1 VAGMSDLDHLGLRPI
16 VGDLTFLRG
25 YDYAQQGHVARIQRL
40 DGAHRLLGQVRG
52 SSHQSY
58 TTLVTMTVDPKNG
71 LVTDFSGRCNCP
83 VSINCKHAVALV
95 LAAAA
100 TPDRAV
106 EAAIPP
112 WELTLAAI
120 IGDPE
125 ASGAAV
131 DLRVGLLFELTSN
144 HPSRPQRSAAV
155 ARTSRAGALLRL
167 GLRPVIRSADGRW
180 ARTGISWSSIST
192 SHYGST
198 GLDPTQL
205 RILNDLVGLNAADQI
220 GSYYGRQETWI
231 YLDSLGSPRIWD
243 LLGDA
248 RDAGLALVR
257 ADKANSPVLLRDQAA
272 TFALDVSRTE
282 TELVLAPLLD
292 LGDADEPAVAHQL
305 LGDPAHGV
313 LLWPAHLDPARNLRD
328 LPWSLARLGSP
339 LSHETHEFL
348 TNLPAAKAVISIPAQ
363 DEVRFL
369 RDYYPHL
376 RRKVTVVS
384 RDGSVELPEDHSP
397 LLSLVIKVFPDHR
410 AELSWGWVYGSG
422 DLQRTMSLWPTGFE
436 PHRDLPFEQQVLKTL
451 PSELGATD
459 ALLEEGPV
467 GPRLAPTAWLSGLA
481 LVGFLNDALPILA
494 SVEHLDLQIAG
505 VIPDYR
511 AAEEEPIITVTSAPT
526 EDRDWFDLAVTVTVG
541 GEDVPF
547 QHIFAAL
554 ARHDSYL
561 ILTSGTYFSLEHTGF
576 QRLRDLIDEAR
587 SLQDAPDKGLR
598 INRYQSS
605 LWDELEALGVVSAQ
619 TESWL
624 RSMNAL
630 QDHDTLTTQPVPAGL
645 AATLRPYQQTGF
657 DWLSFLFDHGLGGVL
672 ADDMGL
678 GKTIQTLALICRAR
692 ESNNTDAPFLVI
704 TPTSVVGN
712 WVSECHKFAAG
723 LRVVAIKETRSR
735 RHIQLPELVAGADII
750 ITSYALFRLEFPDY
764 QDLEWSGLILDE
776 AQFVKNHQ
784 SKAHQCA
791 RLLATPFKLAIT
803 GTPMENNLMELWSLV
818 SIAAPGLF
826 PSPKRFADYYQ
837 RPIEKGLDGDR
848 LSQLRRRI
856 GPFMLRRT
864 KQQVVTDLPPKQE
877 QVIELEMHPRHR
889 RVYETHL
896 QRERQ
901 KVLGMIDDLDKNRF
915 AIFRSLT
922 LLRQLSLDA
931 GLIDEK
937 YDNVPSTKLDAL
949 MGQLADIIAEGH
961 RVLVFSQFTSFLA
974 KVRQRLDAGDI
985 EYCYLDGKT
994 RNRPQVLED
1003 FRTGTAPVFLISLK
1017 AGGFGLNLTEAD
1029 YCIILDPWWNPASE
1043 AQAVDRTHR
1052 IGQTKKVTV
1061 YRLVAK
1067 GTIEEKV
1074 MELKAH
1080 KSKLF
1085 DAVMAEDGAVGTR
1098 SLTAGDIRELLA

>member
-1 VAGMSDLDHLGLRPI
+1 MSDLDHLGLRPI

-25 YDYAQQGHVARIQRL
+25 FDYAHQGHVARIQRL
-40 DGAHRLLGQVRG
+40 DGPHRLVGQVRG

-58 TTLVTMTVDPKNG
+58 TTLVTMTVSPTDG
-71 LVTDFSGRCNCP
+71 LITDFSGRCNCP

-95 LAAAA
+95 LAAATA
-100 TPDRAV
+100 APDRAI
-106 EAAIPP
+106 EAAIPS

-125 ASGAAV
+125 APAAAE
-131 DLRVGLLFELTSN
+131 DLQVGLLFELTAN
-144 HPSRPQRSAAV
+144 RPSRPQRTAAA
-155 ARTSRAGALLRL
+155 ARAPRAGAFLRI
-167 GLRPVIRSADGRW
+167 GLRPVLRSANGTW
-180 ARTGISWSSIST
+180 VRTGISWSSIST
-192 SHYGST
+192 RHYGST

-220 GSYYGRQETWI
+220 GSYHGRQETWI

-243 LLGDA
+243 LLRDA
-248 RDAGLALVR
+248 REAGLALVR
-257 ADKANSPVLLRDQAA
+257 ADKTNTPVLLRDQEA
-272 TFALDVSRTE
+272 TFALNVSRTE
-282 TELVLAPLLD
+282 TELVLEPLLG
-292 LGDADEPAVAHQL
+292 LGVADGPEVAHQF

-313 LLWPAHLDPARNLRD
+313 LLWPAHLDPVGHLRD
-328 LPWSLARLGSP
+328 LPWSLARLSSP
-339 LSHETHEFL
+339 LSNETHEFL
-348 TNLPAAKAVISIPAQ
+348 ANLPAEHAVVLIPVQ
-363 DEVRFL
+363 DEDRFL

-376 RRKVTVVS
+376 RRKITVQS
-384 RDGSVELPEDHSP
+384 RDASVELPEDQTP
-397 LLSLVIKVFPDHR
+397 LLSLTITVFSDHR
-410 AELSWGWVYGSG
+410 AELNWGWVYGSG
-422 DLQRTMSLWPTGFE
+422 DRQQTMPLWPTGFE
-436 PHRDLPFEQQVLKTL
+436 PYRDLSFEQQVLKTL
-451 PSELGATD
+451 PANLGATD
-459 ALLEEGPV
+459 ALLEESHLGQ
-467 GPRLAPTAWLSGLA
+467 RLAPTAWLSGLA
-481 LVGFLNDALPILA
+481 LVRFLKEDLPTLA
-494 SVEHLDLQIAG
+494 TVEHLDIQITG
-505 VIPDYR
+505 VVPDYR
-511 AAEEEPIITVTSAPT
+511 PAEDEPIVTVTSTPT
-526 EDRDWFDLAVTVTVG
+526 EDRDWFDLAVTVTVD
-541 GEDVPF
+541 GENVPF
-547 QHIFAAL
+547 QTIFAAL

-561 ILTSGTYFSLEHTGF
+561 ILTSGTYFSLEHSAF
-576 QRLRDLIDEAR
+576 QRLRDLIHEAR

-630 QDHDTLTTQPVPAGL
+630 QEHDTLTTQPVPAGL

-657 DWLSFLFDHGLGGVL
+657 DWLSFLFDHELGGVL

-692 ESNNTDAPFLVI
+692 EKQNNSKPFLVVA
-704 TPTSVVGN
+704 PTSVVGN
-712 WVSECHKFAAG
+712 WVSECHKFTAG
-723 LRVVAIKETRSR
+723 LRVVAIQETRSR
-735 RHIQLPELVAGADII
+735 RHVPLSDLAEGADIL

-764 QDLEWSGLILDE
+764 QELEWSGLILDE

-791 RLLATPFKLAIT
+791 RLLSTPFKLAIT
-803 GTPMENNLMELWSLV
+803 GTPMENNLMELWSLT
-818 SIAAPGLF
+818 SITAPGLF
-826 PSPKRFADYYQ
+826 PSPTRFANYYQ
-837 RPIEKGLDGDR
+837 QPIEKAMDSER

-856 GPFMLRRT
+856 RPFMLRRT

-889 RVYETHL
+889 HVYETHL

-901 KVLGMIDDLDKNRF
+901 KVLRMIDDLDKNRF

-922 LLRQLSLDA
+922 LLRLLSLDA

-937 YDNVPSTKLDAL
+937 YNNVPSTKLDAL
-949 MGQLADIIAEGH
+949 MGHLTDIIAEGH

-974 KVRQRLDAGDI
+974 KVQQRLDAGHI
-985 EYCYLDGKT
+985 QYCYLDGKT
-994 RNRPQVLED
+994 RNRPQVLDD

-1085 DAVMAEDGAVGTR
+1085 DAVMAEDGTVGSR
-1098 SLTAGDIRELLA
+1098 SLTAGDIRELLS